1 MIVFSNRIFNKY
13 LYTIKTRDT
22 SWKYFESN
30 FSNETI
36 SFINILLDLHYTVSI
51 SIPVKIQAIAVR
63 TSLEKFLKEDFA
75 KEGRRIELKVDSRAN
90 RFTVVQL

>member
-1 MIVFSNRIFNKY
+1 MEVFRVKF
-13 LYTIKTRDT
+13 L
-22 SWKYFESN
+22 
-30 FSNETI
+30 ETI
-36 SFINILLDLHYTVSI
+36 SFINMLDLHYTVSI

-63 TSLEKFLKEDFA
+63 TSLEKFLKKDFA